1 MLCASIK
8 SNKGN
13 AVFAPG
19 FLQEI
24 VDVKFHRALRDI
36 QIPGHFRV
44 GLSCKDQLQDL
55 ALSGGELILRRKSV
69 ETLLFASDLDGR
81 GQVDPMIQEEKS
93 EDGNSK
99 QHRRAAHQGHRV
111 TGQRDA
117 AICRTCL

>member
-1 MLCASIK
+1 M
-8 SNKGN
+8 
-13 AVFAPG
+13 
-19 FLQEI
+19 
-24 VDVKFHRALRDI
+24 KFHRALRDI
-36 QIPGHFRV
+36 QICGHFLV
-44 GLSCKDQLQDL
+44 GLSRKDQMQDL
-55 ALSGGELILRRKSV
+55 TLSGGELVLRRKAV

-93 EDGNSK
+93 EDCNGK

>member
-8 SNKGN
+8 SNEGN
-13 AVFAPG
+13 MVFAPG

-36 QIPGHFRV
+36 QICGHFRV
-44 GLSCKDQLQDL
+44 GLSRENQLQNL
-55 ALSGGELILRRKSV
+55 TFSGGELILRRKAI

-93 EDGNSK
+93 EDGNGK
-99 QHRRAAHQGHRV
+99 QYRRAAHQGHRV